1 MPALPPPSLTSLIEY
16 GLYVADVERA
26 AEWYQALF
34 NFPVLLVEGD
44 RLKALQAGEHM
55 VLLLFKA
62 GGSVDGVP
70 MPTGFIPPHDGSGPH
85 HIAFAMTKGSE
96 EQWKQHLKNYNV
108 TIDSTVD
115 WPEGGTSFYF
125 RDPDEHLLE
134 LITPRQW
141 KFQPWP
147 QFQLR

>member
-1 MPALPPPSLTSLIEY
+1 M
-16 GLYVADVERA
+16 ADVERA
-26 AEWYQALF
+26 AKWYQSLF
-34 NFPVLLVEGD
+34 DFPVLLAEGD
-44 RLKALQAGEHM
+44 RLKALQAGEQV

-62 GGSVDGVP
+62 GASLGGVP

-96 EQWKQHLKNYNV
+96 EHWERHLQAHDV
-108 TIDSTVD
+108 TIASTVE

-125 RDPDEHLLE
+125 RDPDGHLLE

-147 QFQLR
+147 QS